1 MDFIM
6 VCPVCAASH
15 YNREIRM
22 LENVPLFSGLSTES
36 LAEIEQHSSVKSFR
50 KNAIIISQDDKSY
63 SLYVILSGRVK
74 VFVSDEDGREA
85 VLNYQ
90 GAGDY
95 FGDLALIDKQPRV
108 ASVMATEASK
118 FMIISRQDFL
128 TCLSRNPEIAIN
140 LIKPMTQRMRMLAK
154 NVSSLAL
161 MDVYGRVARTLLE
174 QAVEKEGELVTGRIT
189 QQEIADMVGASRAMV
204 CRILKDLKAGGYISV
219 DKKCITIHQKLPC
232 IGNI

>member
-1 MDFIM
+1 
-6 VCPVCAASH
+6 
-15 YNREIRM
+15 M
-22 LENVPLFSGLSTES
+22 LETVSLFSGLSAES

-50 KNAIIISQDDKSY
+50 KNAIIISQDDESY

-74 VFVSDEDGREA
+74 VFVSGEDGREA

-118 FMIISRQDFL
+118 FMIISREDFL

-140 LIKPMTQRMRMLAK
+140 LIKPMTSRMRMLAK

-161 MDVYGRVARTLLE
+161 MDVYGRVARTLLD
-174 QAVEKEGELVTGRIT
+174 QATEKDGEMVTGRIT

-204 CRILKDLKAGGYISV
+204 SRILKDLKQGGYISIV
-219 DKKCITIHQKLPC
+219 RKRILIHQKLP
-232 IGNI
+232 GRW

>member
-1 MDFIM
+1 
-6 VCPVCAASH
+6 
-15 YNREIRM
+15 M
-22 LENVPLFSGLSTES
+22 LENVPLFSGLSAES

-50 KNAIIISQDDKSY
+50 KNAIIISQDDESY

-74 VFVSDEDGREA
+74 VFVSGEDGREA

-95 FGDLALIDKQPRV
+95 FGDLALIDQQPRV

-161 MDVYGRVARTLLE
+161 MDVYGRVARILLQ
-174 QAVEKEGELVTGRIT
+174 QAVEKEGEMVTGRIT
-189 QQEIADMVGASRAMV
+189 QQEIAEMVGASRAMV
-204 CRILKDLKAGGYISV
+204 SRILKDLKTGGYISV
-219 DKKCITIHQKLPC
+219 QNKCVTIHQKLP
-232 IGNI
+232 GRW

>member
-22 LENVPLFSGLSTES
+22 LENVPLFSGLSAES

-161 MDVYGRVARTLLE
+161 MDVYGRVARILLQ
-174 QAVEKEGELVTGRIT
+174 QAVEKEGEMVTGRIT
-189 QQEIADMVGASRAMV
+189 QQEIAEMVGASRAMV
-204 CRILKDLKAGGYISV
+204 SRILKDLKTGGYISV
-219 DKKCITIHQKLPC
+219 HNKCVTIHQKLP
-232 IGNI
+232 GRW